1 MASTREYVEF
11 VAGQLSGAGAITYRK
26 LFGEYG
32 LYCDGKFFGTVEG
45 NQLYLK
51 VTEAG
56 RRLLPDAEIA
66 SPHEGSNLLTV
77 EEVEDREFLA
87 KLVRATCGELPAPK
101 PKKPKASKPKKAE
114 KEPNHKGEDLW
125 KKT

>member
-1 MASTREYVEF
+1 MASTREYMEF

-32 LYCDGKFFGTVEG
+32 LYCDGKFFGTV
-45 NQLYLK
+45 
-51 VTEAG
+51 EAG

>member
-45 NQLYLK
+45 K
-51 VTEAG
+51 VFWAEYVG
-56 RRLLPDAEIA
+56 R
-66 SPHEGSNLLTV
+66 TV
-77 EEVEDREFLA
+77 CEKYECCVIQKKLA
-87 KLVRATCGELPAPK
+87 HCGKCGELPCRRYDLDD
-101 PKKPKASKPKKAE
+101 
-114 KEPNHKGEDLW
+114 PNLSPEENKRIREENIKLLRSLQ
-125 KKT
+125 

>member
-1 MASTREYVEF
+1 MASTRDYVEF

-32 LYCDGKFFGTVEG
+32 LYCDGKFFGTVEE

-87 KLVRATCGELPAPK
+87 KLVRETCGELPAPK
-101 PKKPKASKPKKAE
+101 PKKPKVPKK
-114 KEPNHKGEDLW
+114 
-125 KKT
+125 KKA

>member
-77 EEVEDREFLA
+77 EEVEDRE
-87 KLVRATCGELPAPK
+87 TCGELPAPK
-101 PKKPKASKPKKAE
+101 PKKPKVPKK
-114 KEPNHKGEDLW
+114 
-125 KKT
+125 KKA